1 MGGIMETLI
10 QDLRYTVRML
20 LKKPA
25 FTAIVVLALAIGI
38 GANTA
43 IFSVVNAILLRP
55 LPYKNF
61 DRISMI
67 WMDNPKLG
75 VAEDWHSYP
84 NYVDYKQQNQV
95 YEDMAAFNNRSFNLT
110 GVGDPLRILGAWNT
124 ASLFSVLGVEPSIG
138 RVFTE
143 EEEEP
148 GKDLVVVLSN
158 GLWRS
163 RFGSNP
169 NAIGQAISMNGA
181 NRTVIGVMPPGFS
194 FPDKR
199 TEVWVPLALSPQRKE
214 ARSVI
219 SYKAVGRLKPGVSM
233 AQAQSDMGVIAK
245 RLDEEYSK
253 SNYGVNLVLLRDQET
268 RTVKPALLVLLG
280 AVVFVLLIACANV
293 ANLLLARAAI
303 REKEIAIRLALG
315 ARRWRIIRQLL
326 TESAVLGLVGGAAG
340 MLMALWG
347 LKVLVALSPGDIPRF
362 DQAGIDGRVLAFT
375 LVVSLLT
382 GLIFGLVPSLQ
393 ASKPD
398 LNNTLKEGGRGTTGG
413 AGGIRVRNLLVV
425 SEIALSL
432 VLLVGAGLM
441 IRSFMRLQQFDLGF
455 NPNDLATMRIQLPGT
470 KYREPAQVDAFYK
483 QLLERIE
490 SVPGIKAVGA
500 ISDVFLTDTPNSTNF
515 SIEGRPVPIGADSI
529 EVPLDSVSP
538 GYFRAMGIPLL
549 SGREFDDRDVRD
561 STPVVIVNETF
572 VRRFFADEEPL
583 GKRFVY
589 GQSGPDNNN
598 WITIVGVV
606 GDMRRTGFDRP
617 VRPETFLPQ
626 SQNPSATL
634 TIVARTSSDA
644 AKFSSTLRGEV
655 WGIDKDQSVYDL
667 KTMDQMLSEMSSQRR
682 FNMLLLGV
690 FAALALT
697 LAAVGIYGVMSYSVA
712 QRTHEIGIR
721 MALGAKTTD
730 VLGMVVRRGM
740 VLASVGIGVG
750 VIGAAALTRLMS
762 SLLYGVSATDPVT
775 FVVIPI
781 VLAGVTLAA
790 SFVPARRATKVDP
803 MVALR
808 YE

>member
-1 MGGIMETLI
+1 METLL
-10 QDLRYTVRML
+10 QDLRYTVRVL

-61 DRISMI
+61 DRISMV

-95 YEDMAAFNNRSFNLT
+95 YEDIAAFNNRSFNLT
-110 GVGDPLRILGAWNT
+110 GVGDPVRILGAWNT
-124 ASLFSVLGVEPSIG
+124 ASLFSVLGVEPLMG

-199 TEVWVPLALSPQRKE
+199 TEAWVPLALSPQRKQ

-233 AQAQSDMGVIAK
+233 AQARADMGAIAK
-245 RLDEEYSK
+245 RLDEQYSQ
-253 SNYGVNLVLLRDQET
+253 SDYGVNLVLLRDQET

-280 AVVFVLLIACANV
+280 AVAFVLLIACANV
-293 ANLLLARAAI
+293 ANLLLAQAAI
-303 REKEIAIRLALG
+303 REREIAIRLALG
-315 ARRWRIIRQLL
+315 ARRWRIVRQLL

-340 MLMALWG
+340 LLMAVWG
-347 LKVLVALSPGDIPRF
+347 LNVLVALSPGDIPRF

-375 LVVSLLT
+375 LTVSLLT

-398 LNNTLKEGGRGTTGG
+398 LNNALKEGGRGATGG
-413 AGGIRVRNLLVV
+413 AGGLRVRNLLVV
-425 SEIALSL
+425 SEIALSM
-432 VLLVGAGLM
+432 VLLVGAGLL

-455 NPNDLATMRIQLPGT
+455 NPNNLATMRIQLPGT

-490 SVPGIKAVGA
+490 SVPGVKSVGA

-549 SGREFDDRDVRD
+549 SGREFDDRDVRN

-634 TIVARTSSDA
+634 TIVARTAVDPVTLSN
-644 AKFSSTLRGEV
+644 TLRGEV
-655 WGIDKDQSVYDL
+655 WAIDNDQSVYDL
-667 KTMDQMLSEMSSQRR
+667 KSMDQTLSEMSSQRR

-712 QRTHEIGIR
+712 QRTHEIGVR
-721 MALGAKTTD
+721 MALGARGTD
-730 VLGMVVRRGM
+730 VLGMIVRRGM
-740 VLASVGIGVG
+740 VLVIAGIGAG
-750 VIGAAALTRLMS
+750 LIGAVALTRLLS
-762 SLLYGVSATDPVT
+762 SLLYGVSATDPLT

-781 VLAGVTLAA
+781 VLSAVALGAC
-790 SFVPARRATKVDP
+790 FVPASRATTVDP
-803 MVALR
+803 MVALG

>member
-1 MGGIMETLI
+1 METLL
-10 QDLRYTVRML
+10 QDLRYTIRVL

-55 LPYKNF
+55 LPYKDF

-75 VAEDWHSYP
+75 VKEDWHSYP
-84 NYVDYKQQNQV
+84 NYVDYKEQNQV

-110 GVGDPLRILGAWNT
+110 GAGDPVRILGAWNT
-124 ASLFSVLGVEPSIG
+124 ASLFSVLGVPPSIG

-148 GKDLVVVLSN
+148 GKDLVVVLSD

-163 RFGSNP
+163 RFGRDRN
-169 NAIGQAISMNGA
+169 IVGQTISMNGA
-181 NRTVIGVMPPGFS
+181 NRTVIGVMPAGFS
-194 FPDKR
+194 FPEKT
-199 TEVWVPLALSPQRKE
+199 TEVWVPLAISPQRKQE
-214 ARSVI
+214 RNSI
-219 SYKAVGRLKPGVSM
+219 SFKAVGRLKPGVSM
-233 AQAQSDMGVIAK
+233 AQASADMGAIAT
-245 RLDEEYSK
+245 RLDEQYSR
-253 SNYGVNLVLLRDQET
+253 SGYGVNLVLLRDQET

-280 AVVFVLLIACANV
+280 AVAFVLLIACANV

-303 REKEIAIRLALG
+303 REKEIAIRLAIG
-315 ARRWRIIRQLL
+315 ARRSRIIRQLL

-340 MLMALWG
+340 LLLAVWG
-347 LKVLVALSPGDIPRF
+347 LRVLVALSPGDIPRL
-362 DQAGIDGRVLAFT
+362 DQAGIDGRVLVFT
-375 LVVSLLT
+375 LAVSLLT

-393 ASKPD
+393 VSKPD
-398 LNNTLKEGGRGTTGG
+398 LNSTLKEGGRGTTGG
-413 AGGIRVRNLLVV
+413 AGGLRVRNVLVV

-432 VLLVGAGLM
+432 VLLVGAGLL

-455 NPNDLATMRIQLPGT
+455 NPDNLATMRIQLPGT
-470 KYREPAQVDAFYK
+470 KYREAAQVEAFYK
-483 QLLERIE
+483 QLFERIE
-490 SVPGIKAVGA
+490 SVPGVQSVGA
-500 ISDVFLTDTPNSTNF
+500 ISAMFLDDTPNSTNF
-515 SIEGRPVPIGADSI
+515 SIEGRPVPTGADAI

-538 GYFRAMGIPLL
+538 GYFRTMGIPLQR
-549 SGREFDDRDVRD
+549 GREFDERDVRG

-572 VRRFFADEEPL
+572 VRRFFADEDPL

-589 GQSGPDNNN
+589 GEAGPDNNQ

-617 VRPETFLPQ
+617 VRPETFLPH
-626 SQNPSATL
+626 SQATSGTL
-634 TIVARTSSDA
+634 TIIARSAVDPASL
-644 AKFSSTLRGEV
+644 SNTLRGEV
-655 WGIDKDQSVYDL
+655 WSIDKDQSVFDV
-667 KTMDQMLSEMSSQRR
+667 KTMDQTLSEMSSQRR

-690 FAALALT
+690 FASLALT

-712 QRTHEIGIR
+712 QQTHEIGIR
-721 MALGAKTTD
+721 MALGARQTD

-740 VLASVGIGVG
+740 VLASAGIAVGL
-750 VIGAAALTRLMS
+750 IGAIALTRLMS
-762 SLLYGVSATDPVT
+762 TLLYGVSATDPLT

-781 VLAGVTLAA
+781 VLGVVALGAC
-790 SFVPARRATKVDP
+790 FVPASRATKVDP
-803 MVALR
+803 MIALR

>member
-1 MGGIMETLI
+1 METLL
-10 QDLRYTVRML
+10 QDLRYTVRVL

-61 DRISMI
+61 ERISMV

-110 GVGDPLRILGAWNT
+110 GVGDPIRILGAWNT
-124 ASLFSVLGVEPSIG
+124 ASLFSVLGVEPLMG

-199 TEVWVPLALSPQRKE
+199 TEVWVPLALSPQRKQ

-233 AQAQSDMGVIAK
+233 AQARADMGAIAK
-245 RLDEEYSK
+245 RLDEQYSQ
-253 SNYGVNLVLLRDQET
+253 SDYGVNLVFLRDQET

-280 AVVFVLLIACANV
+280 AVAFVLLIACANV
-293 ANLLLARAAI
+293 ANLLLAQAAI
-303 REKEIAIRLALG
+303 REREIAIRLALG
-315 ARRWRIIRQLL
+315 AHRWRIVRQLL

-340 MLMALWG
+340 LLMAVWG
-347 LKVLVALSPGDIPRF
+347 LNVLVALSPGDIPRF

-375 LVVSLLT
+375 LTVSLLT

-398 LNNTLKEGGRGTTGG
+398 LNNTLKEGGRGATGG
-413 AGGIRVRNLLVV
+413 AGGLRVRNLLVV

-432 VLLVGAGLM
+432 VLLVGAGLL

-455 NPNDLATMRIQLPGT
+455 NPNNLATMRIQLPGT
-470 KYREPAQVDAFYK
+470 KYREPAQIDAFYK

-490 SVPGIKAVGA
+490 SVPGVKSVGA

-549 SGREFDDRDVRD
+549 SGREFDDRDVRN

-634 TIVARTSSDA
+634 TIVARTAVDPVFLSN
-644 AKFSSTLRGEV
+644 TLRGEV
-655 WGIDKDQSVYDL
+655 WAIDNDQSVYDL
-667 KTMDQMLSEMSSQRR
+667 KSMDQTLSEMSSQRR

-712 QRTHEIGIR
+712 QRTHEIGVR
-721 MALGAKTTD
+721 MALGARGTD

-740 VLASVGIGVG
+740 VLAIAGIGAG
-750 VIGAAALTRLMS
+750 LIGAVALTRLLS
-762 SLLYGVSATDPVT
+762 SLLYGVSATDPLT

-781 VLAGVTLAA
+781 VLSGVALGAC
-790 SFVPARRATKVDP
+790 FVPARRATKVDP

>member
-1 MGGIMETLI
+1 METML
-10 QDLRYTVRML
+10 QDLRYTIRML
-20 LKKPA
+20 LKRPA

-43 IFSVVNAILLRP
+43 IFSVINAILLRP
-55 LPYKNF
+55 LPYKDF

-75 VAEDWHSYP
+75 VKEDWHSYP
-84 NYVDYKQQNQV
+84 NYVDYKEQNSV

-110 GVGDPLRILGAWNT
+110 GVGDPVRILGAWNT
-124 ASLFSVLGVEPSIG
+124 ASLFSVLGVPPSIG

-163 RFGSNP
+163 QFGSDP
-169 NAIGQAISMNGA
+169 NIVGQTISMNGA
-181 NRTVIGVMPPGFS
+181 NRTVIGVMPAGFS
-194 FPDKR
+194 FPDKT
-199 TEVWVPLALSPQRKE
+199 TEVWVPLAISPQRKQ
-214 ARSVI
+214 ARGPI
-219 SYKAVGRLKPGVSM
+219 SFKAVGRLKPGVSM
-233 AQAQSDMGVIAK
+233 TQAWADMSAIAK
-245 RLDEEYSK
+245 RLDEQYSR
-253 SNYGVNLVLLRDQET
+253 SDYGVNLVLLRDQET
-268 RTVKPALLVLLG
+268 RSVKPALLVLLG
-280 AVVFVLLIACANV
+280 AVAFVLLIACANV

-303 REKEIAIRLALG
+303 REKEIAIRVALG
-315 ARRWRIIRQLL
+315 ARRSRIVRQLL

-340 MLMALWG
+340 LLMAVLG

-362 DQAGIDGRVLAFT
+362 DQAGIDGRVLFFT

-393 ASKPD
+393 TSKPD
-398 LNNTLKEGGRGTTGG
+398 LNHTLKEGGRGSTG
-413 AGGIRVRNLLVV
+413 AGSARVRNLLVV

-432 VLLVGAGLM
+432 VLLVGAGLL

-455 NPNDLATMRIQLPGT
+455 NPDNLATMRIQLPGT

-483 QLLERIE
+483 QLFERIQ
-490 SVPGIKAVGA
+490 SVPGVQSVGA
-500 ISDVFLTDTPNSTNF
+500 ISAVFIDDTPNSTNF
-515 SIEGRPVPIGADSI
+515 SIEGRPVPTGADSI
-529 EVPLDSVSP
+529 EVPFDSVSSD
-538 GYFRAMGIPLL
+538 YFRVMGIPLRM
-549 SGREFDDRDVRD
+549 GREFDDRDVRG
-561 STPVVIVNETF
+561 SMPVVIVNETF
-572 VRRFFADEEPL
+572 VKRFFPDEDPL

-589 GQSGPDNNN
+589 GTLAPDNNE

-626 SQNPSATL
+626 SQNPSNAL
-634 TIVARTSSDA
+634 TVVARTA
-644 AKFSSTLRGEV
+644 GEPANLSSTLRSEV
-655 WGIDKDQSVYDL
+655 WAIDRDQSVYDL
-667 KTMDQMLSEMSSQRR
+667 KTMDQTLAEMSSQRR

-721 MALGAKTTD
+721 MALGARGTD

-740 VLASVGIGVG
+740 VLVTAGIGVG
-750 VIGAAALTRLMS
+750 LIGAVALTRLMS
-762 SLLYGVSATDPVT
+762 SLLYGISATDPLT
-775 FVVIPI
+775 FVLIPI
-781 VLAGVTLAA
+781 VLAVVALGACY
-790 SFVPARRATKVDP
+790 VPARKATRVDP
-803 MVALR
+803 MIALR

>member
-1 MGGIMETLI
+1 METLL
-10 QDLRYTVRML
+10 QDLRYTVRVL

-61 DRISMI
+61 DRISMV

-95 YEDMAAFNNRSFNLT
+95 YEDIAAFNNRSFNLT
-110 GVGDPLRILGAWNT
+110 GVGDPVRILGAWNT
-124 ASLFSVLGVEPSIG
+124 ASLFSVLGVEPLMG

-199 TEVWVPLALSPQRKE
+199 TEVWVPLALSPQRKQ

-233 AQAQSDMGVIAK
+233 AQARADMGAIAK
-245 RLDEEYSK
+245 RLDEQYSQ
-253 SNYGVNLVLLRDQET
+253 SDYGVNLVLLRDQET

-280 AVVFVLLIACANV
+280 AVAFVLLIACANV
-293 ANLLLARAAI
+293 ANLLLAQAAI
-303 REKEIAIRLALG
+303 REREIAIRLALG
-315 ARRWRIIRQLL
+315 ARRWRIVRQLL

-340 MLMALWG
+340 LLMAVWG
-347 LKVLVALSPGDIPRF
+347 LNVLVALSPGDIPRF

-375 LVVSLLT
+375 LTVSLLT

-398 LNNTLKEGGRGTTGG
+398 LNNTLKEGGRGATGG
-413 AGGIRVRNLLVV
+413 AGGLRVRNLLVV
-425 SEIALSL
+425 SEIALSM
-432 VLLVGAGLM
+432 VLLVGAGLL

-455 NPNDLATMRIQLPGT
+455 NPNNLATMRIQLPGT
-470 KYREPAQVDAFYK
+470 KYREPAQIDAFYK

-490 SVPGIKAVGA
+490 SVPGVKSVGA

-549 SGREFDDRDVRD
+549 SGREFDDRDVRN

-634 TIVARTSSDA
+634 TIVARTAVDPVTLSN
-644 AKFSSTLRGEV
+644 TLRGEV
-655 WGIDKDQSVYDL
+655 WAIDNDQSVYDL
-667 KTMDQMLSEMSSQRR
+667 KSMDQTLSEMSSQRR

-712 QRTHEIGIR
+712 QRTHEIGVR
-721 MALGAKTTD
+721 MALGARGTD
-730 VLGMVVRRGM
+730 VLGMIVRRGM
-740 VLASVGIGVG
+740 VLAIAGIGAG
-750 VIGAAALTRLMS
+750 LIGAVALTRLLS
-762 SLLYGVSATDPVT
+762 SLLYGVSATDPLT

-781 VLAGVTLAA
+781 VLSAVALGAC
-790 SFVPARRATKVDP
+790 FVPARRATKVDP

>member
-1 MGGIMETLI
+1 METLL
-10 QDLRYTVRML
+10 QDLRYTVRVL

-61 DRISMI
+61 DRISMV

-84 NYVDYKQQNQV
+84 NYVDYKLQNQV

-110 GVGDPLRILGAWNT
+110 GVGDPIRILGAWNT
-124 ASLFSVLGVEPSIG
+124 ASLFSVLGVEPLMG

-181 NRTVIGVMPPGFS
+181 NRIVIGVMPPGFS

-199 TEVWVPLALSPQRKE
+199 TEVWVPLALSPQRKQ

-233 AQAQSDMGVIAK
+233 AQARADMGAIAK
-245 RLDEEYSK
+245 RLDEQYSQ
-253 SNYGVNLVLLRDQET
+253 SDYGVNLVFLRDQET
-268 RTVKPALLVLLG
+268 RTVKPALMVLLG
-280 AVVFVLLIACANV
+280 AVAFVLLIACANV
-293 ANLLLARAAI
+293 ANLLLAQAAI
-303 REKEIAIRLALG
+303 REREIAIRLALG
-315 ARRWRIIRQLL
+315 ARRWRIVRQLL

-340 MLMALWG
+340 LLMAVWG
-347 LKVLVALSPGDIPRF
+347 LNVLVALSPGDIPRF

-375 LVVSLLT
+375 LTVSLLT

-398 LNNTLKEGGRGTTGG
+398 LNNTLKEGGRGATGG
-413 AGGIRVRNLLVV
+413 AGGLRVRNLLVV

-432 VLLVGAGLM
+432 VLLVGAGLL

-455 NPNDLATMRIQLPGT
+455 NPNNLATMRIQLPGT

-490 SVPGIKAVGA
+490 SVPGVKSVGA
-500 ISDVFLTDTPNSTNF
+500 ISDLFLTDTPNSTNF

-549 SGREFDDRDVRD
+549 SGREFDDRDVRN

-589 GQSGPDNNN
+589 GQSGPANNN

-634 TIVARTSSDA
+634 TIVARTAVDPVFLSN
-644 AKFSSTLRGEV
+644 TLRGEV
-655 WGIDKDQSVYDL
+655 WAIDNDQSVYDL
-667 KTMDQMLSEMSSQRR
+667 KSMDQTLSEMSSQRR

-712 QRTHEIGIR
+712 QRTHEIGVR
-721 MALGAKTTD
+721 MALGARGTD

-740 VLASVGIGVG
+740 VLALAGIGAG
-750 VIGAAALTRLMS
+750 LIGAVALTRLLS
-762 SLLYGVSATDPVT
+762 SLLYGVSATDPLT

-781 VLAGVTLAA
+781 VLSGVALGAC
-790 SFVPARRATKVDP
+790 FVPARSATKVDP

>member
-1 MGGIMETLI
+1 MEILI
-10 QDLRYTVRML
+10 QDLRYTVRVL

-55 LPYKNF
+55 LPYKDF

-75 VAEDWHSYP
+75 VTEDWHTYA
-84 NYVDYKQQNQV
+84 NYVDYKEQNQV

-110 GVGDPLRILGAWNT
+110 GAGDPVRILGAWNT
-124 ASLFSVLGVEPSIG
+124 ASLFSVLGVPPAAG

-163 RFGSNP
+163 RFGGDP
-169 NAIGQAISMNGA
+169 NIIGQAISMNGV
-181 NRTVIGVMPPGFS
+181 NRTVIGVMPAGFS
-194 FPDKR
+194 FPAKT
-199 TEVWVPLALSPQRKE
+199 TEVWVPLAISPQRKQD
-214 ARSVI
+214 RNSI
-219 SYKAVGRLKPGVSM
+219 SYQAVGRVKPGVTM
-233 AQAQSDMGVIAK
+233 AQASADMGAIAK
-245 RLDEEYSK
+245 RLDEQYSR

-268 RTVKPALLVLLG
+268 RSVKPALLVLLG
-280 AVVFVLLIACANV
+280 AVAFVLLIACANV

-303 REKEIAIRLALG
+303 REKEIAIRVALG
-315 ARRWRIIRQLL
+315 ARRSRIIRQLL
-326 TESAVLGLVGGAAG
+326 TESAVLGLAGGAAG
-340 MLMALWG
+340 LLIAVLG
-347 LKVLVALSPGDIPRF
+347 LKILVALSPGDIPRF
-362 DQAGIDGRVLAFT
+362 DQAGIDGWVLVFT

-393 ASKPD
+393 TSKPD

-432 VLLVGAGLM
+432 VLLVGAGLL
-441 IRSFMRLQQFDLGF
+441 IRSFIRLQQFDLGF
-455 NPNDLATMRIQLPGT
+455 NPDNLATMRIQLPGS
-470 KYREPAQVDAFYK
+470 KYREAAQVDAFYR

-490 SVPGIKAVGA
+490 SVPGVQSVGA
-500 ISDVFLTDTPNSTNF
+500 ISALFLDDTPNSTNF
-515 SIEGRPVPIGADSI
+515 SIEGRPVPTGADAI
-529 EVPLDSVSP
+529 EVPFDSVSP
-538 GYFRAMGIPLL
+538 GYFRTMGIQLQA
-549 SGREFDDRDVRD
+549 GREFDQREV
-561 STPVVIVNETF
+561 SGAPPVVIINETF
-572 VRRFFADEEPL
+572 ARRFFPDEDPL

-589 GQSGPDNNN
+589 GGPGPDNP

-617 VRPETFLPQ
+617 VRPETFLPH
-626 SQNPSATL
+626 SQAPSGVL
-634 TIVARTSSDA
+634 TVVARTASNPENLSG
-644 AKFSSTLRGEV
+644 TLRSEV
-655 WGIDKDQSVYDL
+655 WAVDKDQSVFDL
-667 KTMDQMLSEMSSQRR
+667 KTMDQTLSEMSSQRR

-721 MALGAKTTD
+721 MALGARGTD
-730 VLGMVVRRGM
+730 VLGMVVKRGM
-740 VLASVGIGVG
+740 VLVAAGIGVG
-750 VIGAAALTRLMS
+750 LIGAIGLTRLMS
-762 SLLYGVSATDPVT
+762 SLLYGISATDPLT
-775 FVVIPI
+775 FVVIPF
-781 VLAGVTLAA
+781 VLAAVALGAC
-790 SFVPARRATKVDP
+790 FVPARRATRVDP
-803 MVALR
+803 MIALR